1 MKNAADHSEPN
12 LSTSTE
18 KINDTSDNTNSESFS
33 VVSMETATVE
43 LDAESAAATLLNH
56 VEDKEKGK
64 QSKLVWTI
72 SYMH

>member
-12 LSTSTE
+12 LSTSTD
-18 KINDTSDNTNSESFS
+18 KINDTSDTNGDSS

>member
-12 LSTSTE
+12 LPTSTE
-18 KINDTSDNTNSESFS
+18 EIDTSDTNSESS

-56 VEDKEKGK
+56 VEDKEKGE
-64 QSKLVWTI
+64 QSKLI
-72 SYMH
+72 RIICS

>member
-18 KINDTSDNTNSESFS
+18 KINDTSEDTNSESSS
-33 VVSMETATVE
+33 VVSMEMATVE
-43 LDAESAAATLLNH
+43 LDAESAAVTLLNH

-64 QSKLVWTI
+64 QSEL
-72 SYMH
+72 